1 VVELEFNAVFGDDQ
15 RASRL
20 QRAIV
25 RKKLIMSEIRESESG
40 TSLQKNNVMNFVGAG
55 LLCIGTFLLVFMMW
69 KIFPVQYR
77 GSADEGHYLSYVT
90 ALTEHG
96 IKIYPKIY
104 EAYIEDSSRW
114 LYPNPLRLSHYL
126 VVAGFAKIFS
136 PSFNLLTIVSAIS
149 HSLLV
154 GITFLFA
161 RRRYSFRISF
171 ATAVLLAVS
180 PLALGLG
187 RRALIDSYSI
197 LWGGLSIWCFLDCLR
212 YRESWYKWASFIIV
226 FVIAI
231 LAKETNVLLS
241 IVFIAW
247 PIISY
252 GKRLDRKL
260 VMLLGGS
267 LVGAWGLT
275 LLAYILSAGGLSP
288 FLTVVKLILYS
299 PSSNEY
305 ALRFGSGPWFTY
317 IVDFILIS
325 PITSLFAIGMGG
337 ILLAGKREQ
346 ENSESLFFLF
356 LIASL
361 LFTFSFFTKNVRYVG
376 LIVLPMSF
384 LTAMFVNEL
393 SRRWKGAWQ
402 HVFFALV
409 IIAVCTTELVSFKRI
424 FINYQTYDPVT
435 YRLLLSREMIPGKS
449 YKRVKKVKP

>member
-1 VVELEFNAVFGDDQ
+1 VVELKFNAVYGLTNALVDDNE
-15 RASRL
+15 
-20 QRAIV
+20 AIV

-40 TSLQKNNVMNFVGAG
+40 MSLQKKNVMNFASAG
-55 LLCIGTFLLVFMMW
+55 LLCIGAFLLVFMMW
-69 KIFPVQYR
+69 KMFPVQYK
-77 GSADEGHYLSYVT
+77 GSADEGHYLSYVN

-96 IKIYPKIY
+96 VKIYPKIY
-104 EAYIEDSSRW
+104 ENYIEDSSRW
-114 LYPNPLRLSHYL
+114 NFPNPLRLSHYL
-126 VVAGFAKIFS
+126 VVAAFAKIFA
-136 PSFNLLTIVSAIS
+136 PSFDLLAMVSAIS

-197 LWGGLSIWCFLDCLR
+197 LWGGLSSWCFLDCLR
-212 YRESWYKWASFIIV
+212 HRESWYKWASFIIV

-267 LVGAWGLT
+267 LLSAWGLT

-299 PSSNEY
+299 PNSNEY
-305 ALRFGSGPWFTY
+305 ALRFGGGPWFRY

-337 ILLAGKREQ
+337 IILAGKREQ

-376 LIVLPMSF
+376 LIILPMSF
-384 LTAMFVNEL
+384 LAAMFVNEL
-393 SRRWKGAWQ
+393 SCRWKGAWQ

-409 IIAVCTTELVSFKRI
+409 MIAVCTTELVSFKRI
-424 FINYQTYDPVT
+424 FIDYRTYDPVT
-435 YRLLLSREMIPGKS
+435 YRLLLSREMMPGVS
-449 YKRVKKVKP
+449 YKRVKKVEP